1 MTSYLNLCKTIYRW
15 CWHLF
20 TFTFVESVLPS
31 LVAPSLEMSNVP
43 LAAAALAAPSGAAA
57 PPDAAA
63 AAESP
68 VFAPVL
74 FAVHTALTTARMKNT
89 LRALFAEAISPWG
102 GRLSSPLGRWMFRKI
117 SLLEREEH
125 RLLCTRNDRLA
136 FAILRQCLNRALL
149 SSGFYRFLTN
159 SSRFQGPSDAGYCT
173 RQPHDV
179 LPIVSGPEMC

>member
-57 PPDAAA
+57 PPDAAGA

-159 SSRFQGPSDAGYCT
+159 SSRFQGPSDADTAQGNLMTFFQSY
-173 RQPHDV
+173 
-179 LPIVSGPEMC
+179 PEMC